1 MACFGRCNRNR
12 CGDNDD
18 VTMTIVRAAT
28 DEDNTVVLRCV
39 CGNGCGC
46 GCGCNGTAS
55 AGSCSRCGNN
65 YVTNADCNCS
75 SVESGSDPCGCGGC
89 CSCGN

>member
-39 CGNGCGC
+39 CGNSC